1 MLRSDFRCWIKGI
14 YKTWV
19 PPNALIWRKIRSR
32 SGSKL
37 QNFFQSSQNSFMK
50 MFEKKI
56 KEEIVVRVCTS
67 LQNACKP
74 VREGIRKL
82 AAPEALAYKNFKRR
96 RCCRIFTT
104 RSSTQWL
111 RMSWNRHSEDAVAE
125 FNNALDAVATD
136 ECAIYRRRRCLCWR
150 HRARLRVVRWW

>member
-1 MLRSDFRCWIKGI
+1 
-14 YKTWV
+14 
-19 PPNALIWRKIRSR
+19 
-32 SGSKL
+32 
-37 QNFFQSSQNSFMK
+37 MK

-111 RMSWNRHSEDAVAE
+111 RMSWNRQMLLPNLTMRSTQWLRMSWNRHSEDAVAE

-136 ECAIYRRRRCLCWR
+136 ECAIYRRRRCLC
-150 HRARLRVVRWW
+150 